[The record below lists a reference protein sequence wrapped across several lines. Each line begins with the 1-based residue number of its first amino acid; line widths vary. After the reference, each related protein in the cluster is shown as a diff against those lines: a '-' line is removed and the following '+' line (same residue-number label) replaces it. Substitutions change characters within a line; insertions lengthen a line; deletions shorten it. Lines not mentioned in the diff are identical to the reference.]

1 MVNQIDLTDAKVSNI
16 EVANML
22 KVKTDVMPSSG
33 EKGMIF
39 FNTSN
44 NKLHVH
50 DGTTFQAVH

>member
-22 KVKTDVMPSSG
+22 KVKTSVMPALG
-33 EKGMIF
+33 QQGMIF
-39 FNTSN
+39 FNTTN

-50 DGTTFQAVH
+50 DGTTFQPVH

>member
-16 EVANML
+16 EVVNML
-22 KVKTDVMPSSG
+22 KVNTGVMPSHG
-33 EKGMIF
+33 VTGMIF

-50 DGTTFQAVH
+50 TGTTFEAVH